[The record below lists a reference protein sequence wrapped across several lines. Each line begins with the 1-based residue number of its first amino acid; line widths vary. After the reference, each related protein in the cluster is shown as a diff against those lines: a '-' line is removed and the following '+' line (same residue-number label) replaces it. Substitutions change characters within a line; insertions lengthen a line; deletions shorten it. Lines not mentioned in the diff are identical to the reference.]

1 MIKYIFSII
10 LACLSV
16 SMNASNNNLAEANN
30 SITSNAA
37 TTSFDIGP
45 VMCSSN
51 PNKVNET
58 YSFYVPVLK
67 GDINSLRFEWR
78 INASNMQLNY
88 QYDNYAGIK
97 FTQAGWY
104 LVWVDVYDK
113 QGNKL
118 SASMTVEVSN

>member
-1 MIKYIFSII
+1 MIKYLFSII
-10 LACLSV
+10 FACLSV
-16 SMNASNNNLAEANN
+16 SINASNDNFVEASN
-30 SITSNAA
+30 SIASNAA

-45 VMCSSN
+45 VMCTSS
-51 PNKVNET
+51 PNSINEV

-78 INASNMQLNY
+78 VDSNNMQLNY
-88 QYDNYAGIK
+88 QYNNYAGIK

-118 SASMTVEVSN
+118 SASMTVSVD